1 MKPAILWLHA
11 VTCAAFAV
19 LVLRANPL
27 KAVEGLGLAVA
38 FVGLALCFAIAPWR
52 LSWAPL
58 LRVLAW
64 LQAGLLAVGVLLL
77 LLAATIGGGFN
88 LSPELQTP
96 AWLAGVMVFSSAL
109 SAWALSPSKP
119 AE

>member
-1 MKPAILWLHA
+1 M
-11 VTCAAFAV
+11 V
-19 LVLRANPL
+19 
-27 KAVEGLGLAVA
+27 

-64 LQAGLLAVGVLLL
+64 LQAGLLAAGVSLL

-96 AWLAGVMVFSSAL
+96 AWLAGVMLFSSTL
-109 SAWALSPSKP
+109 SAWALSPSKS

>member
-11 VTCAAFAV
+11 VACAAFAV
-19 LVLRANPL
+19 LVLRVDPE
-27 KAVEGLGLAVA
+27 EGRGLAVV

-64 LQAGLLAVGVLLL
+64 LQAGLLAAGVLLL